1 MIHELRAALLGLTA
15 FRGLLEEPLMAD
27 VRALLDAL
35 AAQRGEAALD
45 AYTNIFYK
53 LRQEGKQ
60 GLGDWLHDRLRY
72 REAPYPDLVSRGGE
86 DPALEAAA
94 RRDVETLRQLSEL
107 DCGQL
112 TAAMGQHLPQE
123 FQPVLEALP
132 RWQTGAPFTFQSLT
146 DFYRVHGAGRFA
158 QYRAFLWVDGA
169 LVPVAEPDCPQEEEM
184 LGYARQREQVIAN
197 TRAFLEGSRVND
209 VLLYG
214 DSGTGKSATVKTLLS
229 VPGFQRLRLI
239 EVEKEGLRD
248 MAVLIRSLAGLPQK
262 FILFIDDLAFDQDD
276 RTYSAVK
283 TILEGGL
290 ERRPDNVAIYA
301 TSNRRLLVRQT
312 FSDRAGDEVDA
323 QETIQE
329 KTALSDRFGLRIPYL
344 AGCPVRGGHGPGGA
358 PPPGRQV
365 GHACAEPD
373 AARGAA
379 VPGKSANFLKGG
391 AACPTAS
398 ESEPPHQRRTSISPG
413 RAAWGNLASGA
424 IHLPRRQWKSGV
436 PGEGGAFSGE
446 NMRVPNRTPRGAR
459 QFLASL
465 QIS

>member
-1 MIHELRAALLGLTA
+1 MIHELRAALLGLSA
-15 FRGLLEEPLMAD
+15 YRELMEEPLMAD

-35 AAQRGEAALD
+35 AAERGEAALD
-45 AYTNIFYK
+45 AYTKIFYG

-72 REAPYPDLVSRGGE
+72 REDPYPDLVSHGRE
-86 DPALEAAA
+86 DPALEGAAW
-94 RRDVETLRQLSEL
+94 RDIETLRRLSEL
-107 DCGQL
+107 DCDRL
-112 TAAMGQHLPQE
+112 TASMGRRLPEE
-123 FQPVLEALP
+123 FQPVLAGLP
-132 RWQTGAPFTFQSLT
+132 RWKTGAPFTFQSLT

-312 FSDRAGDEVDA
+312 FSDRQGDEVDR

-344 AGCPVRGGHGPGGA
+344 ALTKAEFLDLVERMAAQRGLPMATEELRRRAIQWDMRFPG
-358 PPPGRQV
+358 
-365 GHACAEPD
+365 
-373 AARGAA
+373 
-379 VPGKSANFLKGG
+379 
-391 AACPTAS
+391 
-398 ESEPPHQRRTSISPG
+398 
-413 RAAWGNLASGA
+413 
-424 IHLPRRQWKSGV
+424 
-436 PGEGGAFSGE
+436 
-446 NMRVPNRTPRGAR
+446 RTPRGAR

-465 QIS
+465 QMD